1 MKSLPIKSTEAAQR
15 KSVLKVGHLRI
26 FSNSYVCFL
35 ISQIMFMI
43 FLFSFWFEQ
52 PYIELATSYST
63 GKIAELEA
71 YVQTHREQFES
82 VSSLSCIIH
91 SALSSILVRSLR
103 LDQIMLDKNLHLDFM
118 VTWWILAWM
127 IGYLK
132 VALIFFSRTTIL
144 DWWSRLYHPSISEI
158 SKDWLRRTWPSPSK
172 TLPIQYNWMVPRR
185 QNCMSCKW

>member
-1 MKSLPIKSTEAAQR
+1 
-15 KSVLKVGHLRI
+15 
-26 FSNSYVCFL
+26 
-35 ISQIMFMI
+35 MI

-82 VSSLSCIIH
+82 VSSLSCITH
-91 SALSSILVRSLR
+91 SALSSVLVRSLR

-132 VALIFFSRTTIL
+132 VALISFFQDNNLGLVKQVVSSIYKRNIQ
-144 DWWSRLYHPSISEI
+144 RLTQTY
-158 SKDWLRRTWPSPSK
+158 L
-172 TLPIQYNWMVPRR
+172 TLSLQDIANTVQLNGPKEAELHVLQMVVSL
-185 QNCMSCKW
+185 QLYMVI